1 MIKSKKRNTSLE
13 SIPLALD
20 LSDAMRLHFA
30 PPQAYKTYKLS
41 EIIPQDEPNLLCS

>member
-20 LSDAMRLHFA
+20 LSDAMRLRFA
-30 PPQAYKTYKLS
+30 PPQAYIKSIL
-41 EIIPQDEPNLLCS
+41 IN